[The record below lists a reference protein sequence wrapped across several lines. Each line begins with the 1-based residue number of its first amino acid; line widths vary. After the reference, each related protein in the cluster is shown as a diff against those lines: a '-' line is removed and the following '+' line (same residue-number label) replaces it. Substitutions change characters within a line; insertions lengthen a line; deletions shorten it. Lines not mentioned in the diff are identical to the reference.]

1 MLKIIKKLWILS
13 FLISII
19 SFSGSVAAHGNVP
32 LESDICVRSMSGSM
46 VHLSTYQ
53 PQYDPEA
60 EYCTEIPHE
69 GETFWVLDLIDHA
82 LRNSPIDIKIVRG
95 SGDSLS
101 DTVASIY
108 STDHADGIIK
118 GEFDLTKGKY
128 TLFVTGQGVPA
139 LHYEF
144 PLQIQSKNLEDS
156 LFSAVPYI
164 IAFLLIALFTD
175 KYLNWRQ
182 VRQ

>member
-1 MLKIIKKLWILS
+1 MVETFKKLWTLS
-13 FLISII
+13 FLISIM
-19 SFSGSVAAHGNVP
+19 SFSGSIAAHGNVP

-69 GETFWVLDLIDHA
+69 GETFWALDLIDHA
-82 LRNSPIDIKIVRG
+82 LRNSPIDIRIVRSG
-95 SGDSLS
+95 SNLLS

-118 GEFDLTKGKY
+118 GEFNLTKGKY
-128 TLFVTGQGVPA
+128 TLFVTGQGVPT

-144 PLQIQSKNLEDS
+144 PLQVQSENFKDTF
-156 LFSAVPYI
+156 FSTVPYI
-164 IAFLLIALFTD
+164 IVFLLIALFTD
-175 KYLNWRQ
+175 KYLKLRQ
-182 VRQ
+182 AQH